1 MTTKTRDGQAKQE
14 SPQRQ
19 IEKLPPLRVKP
30 DYRLTLIYISL
41 VLTAIFILLLVNA
54 GRH

>member
-1 MTTKTRDGQAKQE
+1 MTTKTRNRQQHE

-41 VLTAIFILLLVNA
+41 VLTAIFILLLVQS
-54 GRH
+54 RH